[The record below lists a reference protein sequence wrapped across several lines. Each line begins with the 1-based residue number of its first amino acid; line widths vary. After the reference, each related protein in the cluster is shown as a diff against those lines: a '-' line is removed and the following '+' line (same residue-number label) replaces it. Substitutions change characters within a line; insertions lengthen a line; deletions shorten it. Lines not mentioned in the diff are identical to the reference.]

1 MRDSLVQAFL
11 FAQETTTTAEEEG
24 SLIDVVPGL
33 MVWTVVT
40 FLIVLFVLRR
50 FAFGPIQR
58 LIDQRRDRIRE
69 ALDEAD
75 KARSEARE
83 LRELTARER
92 EEAKAE
98 RERIL
103 EEARRQSQRLIEQAR
118 ERADA
123 DLKELLEKNRE
134 ELAAENARL
143 REQIRRDVVELTLVA
158 AEKVT
163 GKVLDDED
171 QRRLIEETIAE
182 VDVQRLASENGH

>member
-1 MRDSLVQAFL
+1 MRDQFVQAFL
-11 FAQETTTTAEEEG
+11 FAQETTTGAEEEEG

-33 MVWTVVT
+33 MVWTIIT
-40 FLIVLFVLRR
+40 FLIVLWVLRR

-58 LIDQRRDRIRE
+58 MIDQRRDRIRE

-83 LRELTARER
+83 LRELTAKER
-92 EEAKAE
+92 EGAKLE

-103 EEARRQSQRLIEQAR
+103 EEARRQSQRLVEQAK

-123 DLKELLEKNRE
+123 DLKEQLEKNRE
-134 ELAAENARL
+134 DLAAENARL
-143 REQIRRDVVELTLVA
+143 REQIRRDVVELTLFA

-163 GKVLDDED
+163 GKVLDEDD
-171 QRRLIEETIAE
+171 QRRLIEETIEEA
-182 VDVQRLASENGH
+182 DVQRLASEN

>member
-1 MRDSLVQAFL
+1 MKDSLLQAFL
-11 FAQETTTTAEEEG
+11 FAQETTTGAEEEEG

-33 MVWTVVT
+33 MVWTIIT
-40 FLIVLFVLRR
+40 FLIVLWVLRR

-58 LIDQRRDRIRE
+58 MIDQRRDRIRE

-83 LRELTARER
+83 LRELTAKER
-92 EEAKAE
+92 EQAKAD
-98 RERIL
+98 REQIL
-103 EEARRQSQRLIEQAR
+103 EDARRQSQRLVEQAK

-123 DLKELLEKNRE
+123 DLKEQLEKNRE

-143 REQIRRDVVELTLVA
+143 REQIRRDVVELTLFA

-163 GKVLDDED
+163 GKVLDEDD
-171 QRRLIEETIAE
+171 QRRLIEETIEEA
-182 VDVQRLASENGH
+182 DVQRLASEN